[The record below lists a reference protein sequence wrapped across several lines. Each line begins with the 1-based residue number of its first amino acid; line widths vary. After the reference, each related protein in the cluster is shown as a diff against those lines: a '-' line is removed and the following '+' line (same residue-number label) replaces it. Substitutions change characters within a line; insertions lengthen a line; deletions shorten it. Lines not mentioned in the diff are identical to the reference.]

1 MFFFIFLPLHS
12 TLLCRSAPSSPPNLR
27 RFWFFPLFS
36 FSDSAE
42 FQTQNFSSII
52 TWGDKG
58 KICSFLSPPAL
69 LLRVDG
75 SVFWIW
81 HLSSAALPKVLLS
94 WCWRLEGRNL
104 SLLLNCHLLSI
115 AILSLLGSAA
125 HMPVADQLP
134 SPLSDQTFNT
144 ALHKTRES
152 SLEQLQ
158 VHPHCTVPCA
168 GNSGPGCTSSNCS
181 QLSDP
186 AEQPTASWCPVPRG
200 PSSWGRNGEEASDNN
215 VFQSPSGP
223 WEDPLHFR
231 PSKPCRCGLQHY
243 LLSLSCHHSSLIVFP
258 MLIYKGYFNK
268 YHLSQWPIR
277 GRLSFFQLPSV
288 SISESLEPSLPW
300 FWKCAGSQC
309 TSKDVNYCNNYWFS
323 KISML
328 SSTFLRQAR
337 LGLAAARLTRKLILT
352 NRTEVEMMYFTRMI
366 WETQDGRAADGI
378 ISI

>member
-1 MFFFIFLPLHS
+1 MEVYSGFGI
-12 TLLCRSAPSSPPNLR
+12 SPPPPSP
-27 RFWFFPLFS
+27 RFYSPDVEGWKEETSLSYSTAIFSPSQFSLCWVLPHICLLLTSFQALWVIKHSIPLF
-36 FSDSAE
+36 
-42 FQTQNFSSII
+42 
-52 TWGDKG
+52 
-58 KICSFLSPPAL
+58 
-69 LLRVDG
+69 
-75 SVFWIW
+75 
-81 HLSSAALPKVLLS
+81 
-94 WCWRLEGRNL
+94 
-104 SLLLNCHLLSI
+104 
-115 AILSLLGSAA
+115 
-125 HMPVADQLP
+125 
-134 SPLSDQTFNT
+134 
-144 ALHKTRES
+144 HKTRES

-168 GNSGPGCTSSNCS
+168 GNSGPGSTSSNCS

-366 WETQDGRAADGI
+366 WETQDGRATDGI

>member
-1 MFFFIFLPLHS
+1 MEVYSGFGI
-12 TLLCRSAPSSPPNLR
+12 SPPPPSP
-27 RFWFFPLFS
+27 RFYSPDVEGWKEETSLSYSTAIFSPSQFSLCWVLPHICLLLTSFQALWVIKHSIPLF
-36 FSDSAE
+36 
-42 FQTQNFSSII
+42 
-52 TWGDKG
+52 
-58 KICSFLSPPAL
+58 
-69 LLRVDG
+69 
-75 SVFWIW
+75 
-81 HLSSAALPKVLLS
+81 
-94 WCWRLEGRNL
+94 
-104 SLLLNCHLLSI
+104 
-115 AILSLLGSAA
+115 
-125 HMPVADQLP
+125 
-134 SPLSDQTFNT
+134 
-144 ALHKTRES
+144 HKTRES

-158 VHPHCTVPCA
+158 VHPHCTVFPA
-168 GNSGPGCTSSNCS
+168 LGILALALHLPIAHSSQTQQNSP
-181 QLSDP
+181 QLLDAQSLVAHP
-186 AEQPTASWCPVPRG
+186 PEGGTGRRLQTTTFFRVPLA
-200 PSSWGRNGEEASDNN
+200 PEKI
-215 VFQSPSGP
+215 PHL
-223 WEDPLHFR
+223 PLHFR

-277 GRLSFFQLPSV
+277 GRLSFSQLPSV